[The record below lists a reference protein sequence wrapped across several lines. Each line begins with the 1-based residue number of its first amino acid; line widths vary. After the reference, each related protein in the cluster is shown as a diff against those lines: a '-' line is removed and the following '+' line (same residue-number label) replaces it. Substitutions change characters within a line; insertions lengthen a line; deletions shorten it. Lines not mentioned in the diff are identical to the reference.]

1 MTALL
6 PLQRTPLSSP
16 ARSFITLIGDTAGGP
31 DVGPFRLGFG
41 GSEDDEIAFVVASCV
56 VWVVFVVVMPI
67 LLINMLVSRPKES
80 FKLSVKR
87 LHYIYVTRVSHS
99 VYHRVR
105 ITYQVSSMGTIDCS

>member
-6 PLQRTPLSSP
+6 PLQRTPLSSTG
-16 ARSFITLIGDTAGGP
+16 RSFITLVGDTAGGP
-31 DVGPFRLGFG
+31 DVGPFRLSFG
-41 GSEDDEIAFVVASCV
+41 GSEDGDEVAFVVASYV

-87 LHYIYVTRVSHS
+87 LHYICVTRVSHS
-99 VYHRVR
+99 VYRN
-105 ITYQVSSMGTIDCS
+105 